1 MYLSSLSSAFFKRT
15 SLTSGLLSA
24 IFLSLLPAFFS
35 ASASDSHSFGAS
47 ANLALTRQRLSHRA
61 YERSLGVLQEVLV
74 EHGPCGQHP
83 RGRVLQDVSEVGDPL
98 SDLRTL
104 VHRDQS
110 RGVPMVEVVL
120 QVVDDVRRV
129 DNDLAGVL
137 EHRHLTSGVQ
147 VEEPRLVLLGFGQV
161 HPFAV
166 EGEILLVQGHHHL
179 SKTAPL
185 KSVDCRFSSLLIK
198 FSLFC

>member
-1 MYLSSLSSAFFKRT
+1 
-15 SLTSGLLSA
+15 LTSGLLSA

-35 ASASDSHSFGAS
+35 ASASDSHSFEAS

-74 EHGPCGQHP
+74 EHGPRRQHP
-83 RGRVLQDVSEVGDPL
+83 RGRLLQDVSEVGDPL

-104 VHRDQS
+104 VHRDQT
-110 RGVPMVEVVL
+110 RGVPMAEVVL

-137 EHRHLTSGVQ
+137 EHRHLTSGIQ